1 MMIGFLGSVAVRD
14 GLQRFFALLAVA
26 TLAGAIVVGLSSLL
40 ASRVRLAAQISDAVR
55 PVAHPLATA
64 VTGTCMLGSLYFSEI
79 ANYTP
84 CRLCWYQR
92 AAMYPLA
99 LFLLVALVRRWDRP
113 WRVAAPL
120 AVVGGAVS
128 AYHWSIERFSFLG
141 SGSCSTEVP
150 CTVPWFTEF
159 GFVTLAFMA
168 FAGFAAA
175 VALVTIPRATA
186 Q

>member
-1 MMIGFLGSVAVRD
+1 MALAFLGSAAVRD

-26 TLAGAIVVGLSSLL
+26 TLLGAIVIGIASLL
-40 ASRVRLAAQISDAVR
+40 ATRVGIAASVIDAIRPVSRPLAAAI
-55 PVAHPLATA
+55 
-64 VTGTCMLGSLYFSEI
+64 TGTCMLGSLYFSEI

-99 LFLLVALVRRWDRP
+99 VLLLVGAIRRWGGL
-113 WRVAAPL
+113 WRVAVPL
-120 AVVGGAVS
+120 AAIGASIS

-141 SGSCSTEVP
+141 TGSCSADVP

-175 VALVTIPRATA
+175 VALVTIPRTPA

>member
-1 MMIGFLGSVAVRD
+1 MVLAFLGSAAVRD

-26 TLAGAIVVGLSSLL
+26 TLAGAVVIGVASLL
-40 ASRVRLAAQISDAVR
+40 ASRVRVASGVIDAVR
-55 PVAHPLATA
+55 PVARPLAA
-64 VTGTCMLGSLYFSEI
+64 AITGTCMLGSLYFSEI
-79 ANYTP
+79 ANYAP

-99 LFLLVALVRRWDRP
+99 MVLVVGAIRRWDRL
-113 WRVAAPL
+113 WRVAVPI
-120 AVVGGAVS
+120 AVVGGSVS

-141 SGSCSTEVP
+141 TGSCSAEVP

-168 FAGFAAA
+168 FAGFAATI
-175 VALVTIPRATA
+175 ALVTVPRAPA